1 MSVEKAWAIARN
13 LVVEILR
20 MRILMS
26 FIILLTAAYTIIFAW
41 WLHQSR
47 GPVDEKV
54 QTFLSYSLSFTL
66 GFLALLTIFIAIA
79 TITRDIQRK
88 EIFTITTKCIS
99 RGHYLV
105 GKLLGLA
112 VLNLLFLGI
121 TAVIIYYLAAI
132 YLPHSD
138 DLTDAE
144 RNRLEGVVLTAR
156 RGVMP
161 QIKDVRA
168 EVKSWVDDK
177 VEGELRDKREIYRNN
192 PDEIEKMRRVLT
204 EERTRELIQKQTAV
218 SPGNH
223 IVWHFRDIQPLDR
236 ENGLV
241 FIRFKQDV
249 DINPRDDYMVNEW
262 MFGAEDPLLRGG
274 MAKGRTR
281 DSIRTVHEFGI
292 PARLISPQGDLFV
305 YYRNPTVNRVT
316 AIFPLDTGIEV
327 TFTVG
332 GFTGNFLR
340 TIILMYV
347 RLIFLAVLGLAAG
360 TWLSFPTAVLM
371 ILVIYVLGLCS
382 NFIYDA
388 IHWETGEILRSTIRI
403 IMVFIPNF
411 SAWDPVP
418 LVEKGRLVSLDLG
431 PNVLRALD
439 YWSAGEKIPAEIL
452 QKLILLKDMI
462 LCGLAA
468 LIGYLIFRFRELARV
483 IV

>member
-1 MSVEKAWAIARN
+1 MVE
-13 LVVEILR
+13 VLR

-26 FIILLTAAYTIIFAW
+26 FIILITAAYTFIFAW
-41 WLHQSR
+41 WLRQSR

-88 EIFTITTKCIS
+88 EIFTITTKCIT
-99 RGHYLV
+99 RGRYLM

-112 VLNLLFLGI
+112 VLNLFFLGI
-121 TAVIIYYLAAI
+121 TVAIIYCLATI
-132 YLPHSD
+132 YLPRSEE
-138 DLTDAE
+138 LKPAE
-144 RNRLEGVVLTAR
+144 HERLEGIVLTAR
-156 RGVMP
+156 RGVKP

-168 EVKSWVDDK
+168 EVKEWVDAK
-177 VEGELRDKREIYRNN
+177 VESELRDRREVYRNN
-192 PDEIEKMRRVLT
+192 PDEVEKMRRVLT
-204 EERTRELIQKQTAV
+204 EEKTKELIQKQTAV
-218 SPGNH
+218 SPGSH
-223 IVWHFRDIQPLDR
+223 IVWHFRDIQPRDR

-249 DINPRDDYMVNEW
+249 DINPRDDHMENEW
-262 MFGAEDPLLRGG
+262 MFGPEDPLLRGG
-274 MAKGRTR
+274 MGKGRTR
-281 DSIRTVHEFGI
+281 DIIRTVHEFGI
-292 PARLISPQGDLFV
+292 PARVVSPQGDLYV

-327 TFTVG
+327 TYTVG

-340 TIILMYV
+340 TIVLMYV
-347 RLIFLAVLGLAAG
+347 RLLFLAVLGLAAG

-388 IHWETGEILRSTIRI
+388 IHWETGEVLQSTIRI

-418 LVEKGRLVSLDLG
+418 LIEKGRLVSLDLG
-431 PNVLRALD
+431 PNLLRALD
-439 YWSAGEKIPAEIL
+439 YWTAGEKIPADIL
-452 QKLILLKDMI
+452 QKLILLKDMV

-468 LIGYLIFRFRELARV
+468 LIGYLIFRSRELARV